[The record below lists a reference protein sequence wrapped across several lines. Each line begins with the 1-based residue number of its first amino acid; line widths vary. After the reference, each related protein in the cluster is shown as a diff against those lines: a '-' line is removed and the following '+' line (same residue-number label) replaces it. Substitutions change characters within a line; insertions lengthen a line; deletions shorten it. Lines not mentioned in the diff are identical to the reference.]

1 MVRGQTDVS
10 EADPVSYTHLDVYKR
25 QDEMHIAIA
34 PALLGTGEA
43 LFEGLDAL
51 ALGYRCNEH
60 AATGNATHIVLT
72 RSA

>member
-1 MVRGQTDVS
+1 
-10 EADPVSYTHLDVYKR
+10 
-25 QDEMHIAIA
+25 MHFAIA

-51 ALGYRCNEH
+51 SLGYRCNEH